1 MARNPQSEVTLEP
14 QPHQYPTAQLSAL
27 SESTQDEDRYLVLRA
42 QDGDIDAFEKLVKRY
57 QGRLF
62 RSAYMIVRNRQDSED
77 IVQDTLVQ
85 AWGSLHLVR
94 EPAAFRGWIMQIC
107 TNKATSMVRKRQRR
121 ATDSYDA
128 EGLEGVS
135 GAAEMTSS
143 STADPADS
151 SEVNAQIQALA
162 NLLASVEPELRVVWI
177 LREIDE
183 MSYEEIAKTLN
194 LTVSTVRGRLARARS
209 LIIRLMKEWA

>member
-1 MARNPQSEVTLEP
+1 MAHNPQSEVAPEP
-14 QPHQYPTAQLSAL
+14 QSHQYPTAQLSAL
-27 SESTQDEDRYLVLRA
+27 SEATQDEDRYLVLRA

-121 ATDSYDA
+121 ATDPYDA

>member
-85 AWGSLHLVR
+85 AWG
-94 EPAAFRGWIMQIC
+94 
-107 TNKATSMVRKRQRR
+107 
-121 ATDSYDA
+121 
-128 EGLEGVS
+128 
-135 GAAEMTSS
+135 
-143 STADPADS
+143 
-151 SEVNAQIQALA
+151 
-162 NLLASVEPELRVVWI
+162 
-177 LREIDE
+177 
-183 MSYEEIAKTLN
+183 
-194 LTVSTVRGRLARARS
+194 
-209 LIIRLMKEWA
+209 